1 MVCICGVY
9 MWGVITFFCKSFSR
23 FVTHFSIFCP
33 VFYFTLFEKE
43 IEIDFTHSILCSES
57 KKPTT
62 HINYG
67 DYSNLKQLLD
77 RDVHTSWY
85 TRERETCTPRPQRS
99 SSAATRTQRH
109 YGDYNVKQ
117 LLDRN
122 CTPRHA
128 HSCAATTI
136 QIRLRRLRHQTP
148 HQHRR
153 RNHMHHL
160 RTLVHELRI
169 PSAYL

>member
-1 MVCICGVY
+1 MCICGVY

-67 DYSNLKQLLD
+67 DYNFKQLLD
-77 RDVHTSWY
+77 SNSTTRRKHVHG
-85 TRERETCTPRPQRS
+85 S
-99 SSAATRTQRH
+99 SSTTTR
-109 YGDYNVKQ
+109 
-117 LLDRN
+117 
-122 CTPRHA
+122 
-128 HSCAATTI
+128 I
-136 QIRLRRLRHQTP
+136 
-148 HQHRR
+148 
-153 RNHMHHL
+153 
-160 RTLVHELRI
+160 
-169 PSAYL
+169 